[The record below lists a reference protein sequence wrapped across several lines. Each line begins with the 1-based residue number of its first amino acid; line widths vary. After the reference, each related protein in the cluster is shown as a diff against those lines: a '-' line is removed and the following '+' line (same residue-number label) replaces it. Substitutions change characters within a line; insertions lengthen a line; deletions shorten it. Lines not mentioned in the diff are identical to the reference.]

1 MQTLPESTACLSSID
16 PEQSIAGP
24 LGFPHELPNGLD
36 HPDKKLRCLLIQP
49 RFEQTNYWNFVESAR
64 AIGAKA
70 TAPPLGLMTVAALLP
85 QTWEFELVDLNVGPL
100 EQSSWDR
107 ADLICTG
114 GMLPQQ
120 PGILELVRRANC
132 EGKFVVVGGPDPT
145 SQPQI
150 YHEADAVVMGEGE
163 LTIPMW
169 LDAWRAGNPRGVFES
184 PLKPD
189 VTQTPTPRFDL
200 VRFDDYL
207 HVGVQSSRG
216 CPYNCEFCDIIELFG
231 RRPRVKKPE
240 QFLAELQKLYD
251 LGYRGWVDFTDDN
264 FIGNRKLIKPL
275 LVALKQWNEEHNYPF
290 VFSTEA
296 SVNLADDIELLE
308 LMRDVQFRYVFL
320 GIESPDE
327 ETLIHTQK
335 RINTVHPIIERVRTI
350 YDYGISVAAGLIIGF
365 DTDKPGTDKPMIR
378 FIQES
383 GISLSMIGLLSA
395 LPNTQL
401 TRRLTKER
409 RLIDSNHRW
418 IDDPNAKY
426 ELRSLESKDQT
437 ISGLNFVTTRD
448 RVEIYREL
456 HNIIEAVYSP
466 KAFMDRVIDTT
477 KRLKIQNKH
486 IPDAW
491 EFKRMFK
498 GFRTIAWRMLADRR
512 TRWLYMRNFIQAAM
526 MGPTKFE
533 YAHTITG
540 SFLHFDAQT
549 QKMLV
554 ALRQSIDFAEN
565 HAEYPRSVHDIPPLM
580 NEPPDSSLPLA
591 PVTSCRE
598 PINHAS

>member
-1 MQTLPESTACLSSID
+1 MPLLPES
-16 PEQSIAGP
+16 
-24 LGFPHELPNGLD
+24 
-36 HPDKKLRCLLIQP
+36 PDEPVRCLLIQP
-49 RFEQTNYWNFVESAR
+49 LFEQTNYWNFVESAR

-70 TAPPLGLMTVAALLP
+70 TAPPLGLLTVAALLP
-85 QTWEFELVDLNVGPL
+85 QHWEFEVVDLNVGPL
-100 EQSSWDR
+100 DEAVWAR
-107 ADLICTG
+107 ANVVCTG

-120 PGILELVRRANC
+120 PGILELVARART
-132 EGKFVVVGGPDPT
+132 EEKFVVVGGPDPT

-150 YHEADAVVMGEGE
+150 YGDADAVVMGEGE
-163 LTIPMW
+163 ATIPMW
-169 LDAWRAGNPRGVFES
+169 LDAWRDGNPRGVFES
-184 PLKPD
+184 AQKPD
-189 VTQTPTPRFDL
+189 VTQTPPPRFDL
-200 VRFDDYL
+200 IDFNDYL

-231 RRPRVKKPE
+231 RRPRVKTPE
-240 QFLAELQKLYD
+240 QFLAELDRLFD

-296 SVNLADDIELLE
+296 SINLADDKELLE

-335 RINTVHPIIERVRTI
+335 RINTVHPIIDRVRTI
-350 YDYGISVAAGLIIGF
+350 YDHGISVAAGLIIGF
-365 DTDKPGTDKPMIR
+365 DTDKPGTDGPMIR

-383 GISLSMIGLLSA
+383 GISLSMVGLLSA

-401 TRRLTKER
+401 TRRLTRER

-418 IDDPNAKY
+418 IDDPAATY
-426 ELRSLESKDQT
+426 ELRSNESKDQT

-456 HNIIEAVYSP
+456 RTIIQSVYSP
-466 KAFMDRVIDTT
+466 RAFMDRVIDTAT
-477 KRLKIQNKH
+477 RMKIQNKH
-486 IPDAW
+486 VPNAW
-491 EFKRMFK
+491 EFRRMFK
-498 GFRTIAWRMLADRR
+498 GFRTIAWRLLADKR
-512 TRWLYMRNFIQAAM
+512 TRWLYLRNFGRAAM

-533 YAHTITG
+533 YAHTIMG
-540 SFLHFDAQT
+540 SYLHFDSQT
-549 QKMLV
+549 RKILES
-554 ALRQSIDFAEN
+554 LDQSIDFAEN
-565 HAEYPRSVHDIPPLM
+565 HATYPRSVADIPAAAVPL
-580 NEPPDSSLPLA
+580 PIVDSSCA
-591 PVTSCRE
+591 SVNANESTG
-598 PINHAS
+598 HAGQ

>member
-1 MQTLPESTACLSSID
+1 MMRTLPESPD
-16 PEQSIAGP
+16 GP
-24 LGFPHELPNGLD
+24 IQ
-36 HPDKKLRCLLIQP
+36 CLLIQP

-85 QTWEFELVDLNVGPL
+85 QIWEFVIVDLNVEPL
-100 EQSSWDR
+100 DPDQWDR
-107 ADLICTG
+107 ADIICTG

-120 PGILELVRRANC
+120 PGILELITQAKKD
-132 EGKFVVVGGPDPT
+132 EKFVVVGGPDPT

-150 YHEADAVVMGEGE
+150 YEHADAVVVGEGE

-169 LDAWRAGNPRGVFES
+169 LDAWRDGNPRGVFES

-189 VTQTPTPRFDL
+189 VTTTPTPRFDL
-200 VRFDDYL
+200 VKFDDYL

-231 RRPRVKKPE
+231 RRPRVKNPD
-240 QFLAELQKLYD
+240 QFLAELDRLYD

-275 LVALKQWNEEHNYPF
+275 LVALKQWNEDHNYPF

-296 SVNLADDIELLE
+296 SINLADDDELLE
-308 LMRDVQFRYVFL
+308 LMRETQFRYVFL

-335 RINTVHPIIERVRTI
+335 RINTVHPIIQRVRKI

-365 DTDKPGTDKPMIR
+365 DTDKPGTDGPMIQ

-383 GISLSMIGLLSA
+383 GITLSMVGLLTA

-409 RLIDSNHRW
+409 RLIDSEHRW
-418 IDDPNAKY
+418 VDDPDAKY
-426 ELRSLESKDQT
+426 ELRSTESKDQT
-437 ISGLNFVTTRD
+437 ISGLNFVTVRD
-448 RVEIYREL
+448 RVEIYQEL
-456 HNIIEAVYSP
+456 RNIIESVYAP
-466 KAFMDRVIDTT
+466 RAFMDRVIDTT
-477 KRLKIQNKH
+477 QRLKIQNKH
-486 IPDAW
+486 VPDRW
-491 EFKRMFK
+491 EFRRMFK
-498 GFRTIAWRMLADRR
+498 GFRTIAWRMLADKR
-512 TRWLYMRNFIQAAM
+512 TRGLYIRNFAKAAW

-533 YAHTITG
+533 YAHTIMG
-540 SFLHFDAQT
+540 SFLHFDSQT
-549 QKMLV
+549 QKMLD
-554 ALRQSIDFAEN
+554 ALELSIDFTKH
-565 HAEYPRSVHDIPPLM
+565 HATYPRSVADIPPM
-580 NEPPDSSLPLA
+580 SSTEPGQLASLPIA
-591 PVTSCRE
+591 DDSNCAVISPGR
-598 PINHAS
+598 

>member
-1 MQTLPESTACLSSID
+1 MLTLSNSSHQLD
-16 PEQSIAGP
+16 SPDRP
-24 LGFPHELPNGLD
+24 L
-36 HPDKKLRCLLIQP
+36 KCLLIQP
-49 RFEQTNYWNFVESAR
+49 RFEQTNYWNFVESAL

-85 QTWEFELVDLNVGPL
+85 QSWQFELVDLNVCPL
-100 EQSSWDR
+100 KETSWDQ
-107 ADLICTG
+107 ADLVCTG

-120 PGILELVRRANC
+120 PGTLELMERANR
-132 EGKFVVVGGPDPT
+132 EGKFIVVGGPDPT

-150 YHEADAVVMGEGE
+150 YKNADAVVTGEGE
-163 LTIPMW
+163 ITIPIW
-169 LDAWRAGNPRGVFES
+169 LDAWRNGAPRGIFES
-184 PLKPD
+184 QAKPD

-200 VRFDDYL
+200 IDFNDYL
-207 HVGVQSSRG
+207 HVGIQSSRG

-251 LGYRGWVDFTDDN
+251 LGYRGWVDITDDN

-275 LVALKQWNEEHNYPF
+275 LVALNKWNQEHAYPF

-296 SVNLADDIELLE
+296 SVNLADDKELLA

-335 RINTVHPIIERVRTI
+335 RINTVHPLIERIRTI

-365 DTDKPGTDKPMIR
+365 DTDKPGTDEPMIQ

-383 GISLSMIGLLSA
+383 GISLSMVGLLSA

-401 TRRLTKER
+401 TRRLTKEQ
-409 RLIDSNHRW
+409 RLINSEHQW
-418 IDDPNAKY
+418 IRDTNANY
-426 ELRSLESKDQT
+426 ELRSTESKDQT
-437 ISGLNFVTTRD
+437 ISGLNFVTMRD
-448 RVEIYREL
+448 RVEIYQEL
-456 HNIIEAVYSP
+456 QNIIETVYSP
-466 KAFMDRVIDTT
+466 RAFMDRVLDTT
-477 KRLKIQNKH
+477 KRLKIENRH
-486 IPDAW
+486 IPNGW
-491 EFKRMFK
+491 EFRRMFR
-498 GFRTIAWRMLADRR
+498 GFLTIAWRMLADKR
-512 TRWLYMRNFIQAAM
+512 TRWLYVRNFIQAGL

-549 QKMLV
+549 RKMLS
-554 ALRQSIDFAEN
+554 ALSLSIDFAQN
-565 HAEYPRSVHDIPPLM
+565 HATYPRSVGEIPAHKIPAANPTL
-580 NEPPDSSLPLA
+580 PVLDSPSIR
-591 PVTSCRE
+591 TSCDE
-598 PINHAS
+598 GSIPTEFG

>member
-1 MQTLPESTACLSSID
+1 MRILPDS
-16 PEQSIAGP
+16 
-24 LGFPHELPNGLD
+24 
-36 HPDKKLRCLLIQP
+36 PDQPLRCLLIQP
-49 RFEQTNYWNFVESAR
+49 LFEQTNYWNFVESAR

-85 QTWEFELVDLNVGPL
+85 QSWEFEIVDLNVGPL
-100 EQSSWDR
+100 DAETWAR
-107 ADLICTG
+107 ADVICTG

-120 PGILELVRRANC
+120 PGILELIARANADK
-132 EGKFVVVGGPDPT
+132 KFVVVGGPDPT

-150 YHEADAVVMGEGE
+150 YQSADAVVVGEGE

-169 LDAWRAGNPRGVFES
+169 LDAWRDGNPRGVFES
-184 PLKPD
+184 VLKPD
-189 VTQTPTPRFDL
+189 VTTTPVPRFDL
-200 VRFDDYL
+200 INFDDYL

-231 RRPRVKKPE
+231 RRPRVKKPD
-240 QFLAELQKLYD
+240 QFVAELQQLYD

-275 LVALKQWNEEHNYPF
+275 LMALKVWSEQHNYPF

-296 SVNLADDIELLE
+296 SINLADDDELLQ
-308 LMRDVQFRYVFL
+308 LMQDVQFRYVFL

-335 RINTVHPIIERVRTI
+335 RINTVEPIIDRVRKI
-350 YDYGISVAAGLIIGF
+350 YDHGISIAAGLIIGF
-365 DTDKPGTDKPMIR
+365 DTDKPGTDGPMIR

-383 GISLSMIGLLSA
+383 GISLSMVGLLSA

-401 TRRLTKER
+401 TRRLSRER
-409 RLIDSNHRW
+409 RLIDSDHQW
-418 IDDPNAKY
+418 IDDVDAVY
-426 ELRSLESKDQT
+426 ELRSAESKDQT

-456 HNIIEAVYSP
+456 RNIIESVYSP
-466 KAFMDRVIDTT
+466 QAFMDRVLDTT
-477 KRLKIQNKH
+477 KRLNIQNKH
-486 IPDAW
+486 VPNGW
-491 EFKRMFK
+491 EFRRMFK
-498 GFRTIAWRMLADRR
+498 GFRTIAWRMLADKR
-512 TRWLYMRNFIQAAM
+512 TRWLYLRNFFRAAA

-540 SFLHFDAQT
+540 SFLHFDLQT
-549 QKMLV
+549 QKMID
-554 ALRQSIDFAEN
+554 ALDVSIDFAEN
-565 HAEYPRSVHDIPPLM
+565 HATYPRSVADIPP
-580 NEPPDSSLPLA
+580 PHQSADKSLQSAKLNIVDA
-591 PVTSCRE
+591 GSCSTPR
-598 PINHAS
+598 NHAG

>member
-1 MQTLPESTACLSSID
+1 M
-16 PEQSIAGP
+16 
-24 LGFPHELPNGLD
+24 
-36 HPDKKLRCLLIQP
+36 IQP
-49 RFEQTNYWNFVESAR
+49 QFEQTNYWNFVESAR

-70 TAPPLGLMTVAALLP
+70 TAPPLGLMTVAAMLP
-85 QTWEFELVDLNVGPL
+85 QEWEFEIVDLNVGPL
-100 EQSSWDR
+100 NEESWQR

-120 PGILELVRRANC
+120 PGILELVRRAKT

-150 YHEADAVVMGEGE
+150 YEEADAIVMGEGE
-163 LTIPMW
+163 ATIPMW
-169 LDAWRAGNPRGVFES
+169 MDSWRNGNPRGVFES
-184 PLKPD
+184 KTKPD
-189 VTQTPTPRFDL
+189 VTTAPTPRFDL
-200 VRFDDYL
+200 VDFNDYL

-231 RRPRVKKPE
+231 RRPRVKTPD
-240 QFLAELQKLYD
+240 QFLAELQRLYD

-275 LVALKQWNEEHNYPF
+275 LVALKAWNEEHNYPF

-296 SVNLADDIELLE
+296 SVNLADDKELLE

-365 DTDKPGTDKPMIR
+365 DTDKPGTDKPMIH

-409 RLIDSNHRW
+409 RLIDSEHQW
-418 IDDPNAKY
+418 IDDPNATY
-426 ELRSLESKDQT
+426 ELRSVESKDQT

-466 KAFMDRVIDTT
+466 RAFMDRVIDTT
-477 KRLKIQNKH
+477 ERLNIQNKH
-486 IPDAW
+486 VPNWW

-498 GFRTIAWRMLADRR
+498 GFRTIAWRMLADKR
-512 TRWLYMRNFIQAAM
+512 TRWLYIRNFAKAAM

-549 QKMLV
+549 QKMLE
-554 ALRQSIDFAEN
+554 ALRVSIDFAEN
-565 HAEYPRSVHDIPPLM
+565 TATYPRSVADIPRQLGEDRNAVLPVI
-580 NEPPDSSLPLA
+580 EPPSCDA
-591 PVTSCRE
+591 TVT
-598 PINHAS
+598 HAN

>member
-1 MQTLPESTACLSSID
+1 MVAQSFAANQNLSHQSSIAD
-16 PEQSIAGP
+16 GP
-24 LGFPHELPNGLD
+24 DGPI
-36 HPDKKLRCLLIQP
+36 RCLLIQP
-49 RFEQTNYWNFVESAR
+49 AFEQTNYWNFVESAK

-85 QTWEFELVDLNVGPL
+85 EDWEIRLADLNVQPINEGDW
-100 EQSSWDR
+100 QW
-107 ADLICTG
+107 ADVICTG

-120 PGILELVRRANC
+120 PGILELIERSKAD
-132 EGKFVVVGGPDPT
+132 GKFVAVGGPDPT

-150 YHEADAVVMGEGE
+150 YSDADAVVMGEGE

-169 LDAWRAGNPRGVFES
+169 LDAWREGNPKGVFES
-184 PLKPD
+184 KLKPD
-189 VTQTPTPRFDL
+189 VTTTPTPRFDL
-200 VRFDDYL
+200 IDFNDYL

-240 QFLAELQKLYD
+240 QFLAELQSLYD

-275 LVALKQWNEEHNYPF
+275 LVALKQWNEDHNYPF

-296 SVNLADDIELLE
+296 SVNLADDEELLQ
-308 LMRDVQFRYVFL
+308 LMQDVQFRYVFL

-335 RINTVHPIIERVRTI
+335 RINTVHPLIERVRKI
-350 YDYGISVAAGLIIGF
+350 YSYGISVAAGLIIGF
-365 DTDKPGTDKPMIR
+365 DTDKPGTDGPMIK

-383 GISLSMIGLLSA
+383 GISLSMVGLLSA

-409 RLIDSNHRW
+409 RLIDADHNW
-418 IDDPNAKY
+418 ISDAKATY
-426 ELRSLESKDQT
+426 ELRSTESKDQT

-448 RVEIYREL
+448 RVEIYKEL
-456 HNIIEAVYSP
+456 RNIIEAVYSP
-466 KAFMDRVIDTT
+466 EAFMGRVMDTT
-477 KRLKIQNKH
+477 GRMNIQNKH
-486 IPDAW
+486 VPNGW
-491 EFKRMFK
+491 EFRRMFK
-498 GFRTIAWRMLADRR
+498 GFRTIAWRLLADRR
-512 TRWLYMRNFIQAAM
+512 TRWLYSKNFVRAAM

-533 YAHTITG
+533 YAHTIMG
-540 SFLHFDAQT
+540 SFLHFDLQT
-549 QKMLV
+549 RRILES
-554 ALRQSIDFAEN
+554 LDLSIDFAEN
-565 HAEYPRSVHDIPPLM
+565 QATYPRSVADMPPADA
-580 NEPPDSSLPLA
+580 DSFTKIELPMVSA
-591 PVTSCRE
+591 Q
-598 PINHAS
+598 ASDC